1 MVVLSPERTFWEK
14 ATLIHV
20 ECNREEFKSDAHRL
34 SRHWYD
40 LQMLATH
47 DSGKAAINNRALFED
62 VVRHKQVF
70 FNASYANYEACL
82 ANELRLIPGEDAIAE
97 LRTDYEKML
106 GAGMMYGES
115 PSFDDIIAGIREI
128 EREANTW

>member
-20 ECNREEFKSDAHRL
+20 ECNREEFKADAHRL

-40 LQMLATH
+40 LRMLAKH
-47 DSGKAAINNRALFED
+47 ASGKAAINNRALFED

-82 ANELRLIPGEDAIAE
+82 ANELRLIPDDEAIAV

-128 EREANTW
+128 EFVINRW

>member
-1 MVVLSPERTFWEK
+1 MP
-14 ATLIHV
+14 
-20 ECNREEFKSDAHRL
+20 DAHPMAFKGGTSL
-34 SRHWYD
+34 SKIY
-40 LQMLATH
+40 
-47 DSGKAAINNRALFED
+47 GAINRFSEDVDVTLDYRAF

-128 EREANTW
+128 ERKANTW